1 MLSSGSIP
9 KETITIAGGLG
20 PIQAIESPITLDIKP
35 LTVLIGTQGTGKSLI
50 SQILY
55 FFHDYEY
62 LLANYFK
69 SLTPNTT
76 VRNIL
81 EGIRSGE
88 LTNRALASFLTTPKV
103 EISYQK
109 YNLNSPQSDQ
119 NITLYQSNRQI
130 NPIGKFKKEID
141 RNLKELFADPSLSGK
156 QSAKS
161 IFIPA
166 ERTFFSRFINSDPT
180 ILGNRALP
188 ITMREFAKVLSNVS
202 DIHQLWDINAQEKPK
217 EALDIE
223 NLVKNAL
230 RGRAISARTGPY
242 ARKWQWIPEETHQP
256 LEIEMASSG
265 QMETWPLVSTAQALS
280 GFPESE
286 RPIFIHIEEP
296 ETHLHPEAQVAIV
309 KMLAYLV
316 NLGFRLV
323 ITTHSLVVL
332 YTLNN
337 LILAHEKLK
346 NKSVD
351 DLPEIKTRIAPE
363 MLSAYL
369 FNQGEIQNIVTDSGK
384 INEGLLGFVL
394 GDLEIQ
400 FNQLMTYNLW
410 SK

>member
-1 MLSSGSIP
+1 
-9 KETITIAGGLG
+9 
-20 PIQAIESPITLDIKP
+20 
-35 LTVLIGTQGTGKSLI
+35 
-50 SQILY
+50 
-55 FFHDYEY
+55 
-62 LLANYFK
+62 
-69 SLTPNTT
+69 
-76 VRNIL
+76 
-81 EGIRSGE
+81 
-88 LTNRALASFLTTPKV
+88 
-103 EISYQK
+103 
-109 YNLNSPQSDQ
+109 
-119 NITLYQSNRQI
+119 
-130 NPIGKFKKEID
+130 
-141 RNLKELFADPSLSGK
+141 
-156 QSAKS
+156 
-161 IFIPA
+161 
-166 ERTFFSRFINSDPT
+166 
-180 ILGNRALP
+180 
-188 ITMREFAKVLSNVS
+188 MREFAKVLSNVS
-202 DIHQLWDINAQEKPK
+202 DIHQLWDINAQEKPQ

-230 RGRAISARTGPY
+230 GGRAISARTGPY

-265 QMETWPLVSTAQALS
+265 QMETWPLISTAQALS

-286 RPIFIHIEEP
+286 RPLFIHIEEP

-346 NKSVD
+346 NESVD
-351 DLPEIKTRIAPE
+351 DLPEIKTRIASE

-369 FNQGEIQNIVTDSGK
+369 FNQGKIENIITDSGK

>member
-1 MLSSGSIP
+1 MSSATPIS
-9 KETITIAGGLG
+9 KETITIQGGFG
-20 PIQAIESPITLDIKP
+20 PIQAIEAPVTLEIKP

-62 LLANYFK
+62 LLSNYFE
-69 SLTPNTT
+69 SLTPNST
-76 VRNIL
+76 VRKIL

-88 LTNRALASFLTTPKV
+88 LTNRALASFLTSPKV
-103 EISYQK
+103 EIIYTK
-109 YNLNSPQSDQ
+109 NDLNSFENQQ
-119 NITLYQSNRQI
+119 KITLYKSNRKI
-130 NPIGKFKKEID
+130 NPIGNFKKEID
-141 RNLKELFADPSLSGK
+141 RYLKDLFADPSLSGK
-156 QSAKS
+156 HLPKS
-161 IFIPA
+161 IFVPA
-166 ERTFFSRFINSDPT
+166 ERTFFSRFINSNST

-188 ITMREFAKVLSNVS
+188 ITMREFAKVLSQVS
-202 DIHQLWDINAQEKPK
+202 DIHQFWDTNIQEKPK
-217 EALDIE
+217 AALDID

-230 RGRAISARTGPY
+230 GGRAISAKTGPY

-286 RPIFIHIEEP
+286 RPLFIHIEEP

-316 NLGFRLV
+316 NKGFRLV

-337 LILAHEKLK
+337 LILAYEQL
-346 NKSVD
+346 NDESVD
-351 DLPEIKTRIAPE
+351 GMPEIETRIAPE

-369 FNQGEIQNIVTDSGK
+369 FSQGKIQNIVTESGK
-384 INEGLLGFVL
+384 IDEGLLGSVL
-394 GDLEIQ
+394 GNLEIQ